1 MATELENLDETI
13 LDEEIERLAD
23 ELAQELE
30 DELSE
35 ASLGTS
41 KAGVDDD
48 DAEKSIKTTPLKKK
62 KIKADHSDSELEIM
76 EDDDMED
83 DDKKPKKKAKKG
95 DDEEDDDEEDMEE
108 SFVPETKQEMIRH
121 IFETLKGTDSS
132 KLAGSY
138 AKLMDT
144 LLGESAG
151 DDEED
156 DLVAPVITQRDP
168 ITAEDLDISEDLV
181 AIFGQDSED
190 LSEEFKT
197 QVKTVFEA
205 AVVSKINSEIE
216 TVEETFNTRLDEMVK
231 DLTETLTDKVDNY
244 LSYVVEQWVSDNE
257 LAIEHG
263 IKTEITEDFIGGL
276 KQLFED
282 HYVDIPEEK
291 VDVVDSLADRVDELE
306 SKLNESIE
314 TNIEL
319 SSTVQ
324 QYEKE
329 EAIIEVSEGL
339 TVMEAEKLKGL
350 SEGIIFEDSDQY
362 KDALNVVK
370 ESYFSGRT
378 ASKSVVI
385 DEAAEILEDSL
396 HEEAAPTSRQ
406 MSAYVDTLN
415 RTIVEN

>member
-1 MATELENLDETI
+1 MATELENVDESL

-23 ELAQELE
+23 ELAQELD

-35 ASLGTS
+35 AS
-41 KAGVDDD
+41 
-48 DAEKSIKTTPLKKK
+48 AEKSIETTPLKKK
-62 KIKADHSDSELEIM
+62 KIKADHSDSEMEVM
-76 EDDDMED
+76 EEDDMDSD
-83 DDKKPKKKAKKG
+83 DDDDEEKPKKKAKK
-95 DDEEDDDEEDMEE
+95 DDDDEDDDDMEE

-121 IFETLKGTDSS
+121 IFETLKGTDQD
-132 KLAGSY
+132 KLSGAY

-144 LLGESAG
+144 LLGESSG
-151 DDEED
+151 DDEE

-205 AVVSKINSEIE
+205 AVVSKINSELDTI
-216 TVEETFNTRLDEMVK
+216 EETFNARLNEA
-231 DLTETLTDKVDNY
+231 TQEINESLTDKVDNY

-263 IKTEITEDFIGGL
+263 IKTEVTEEFIGGL

-282 HYVDIPEEK
+282 HYIDIPEER

-306 SKLNESIE
+306 GKLNEAIE
-314 TNIEL
+314 ANISL
-319 SSTVQ
+319 SSVVQ
-324 QYEKE
+324 TYEKDDV
-329 EAIIEVSEGL
+329 ILEVSEGL

-350 SEGIIFEDSDQY
+350 SEGIIFEDVDQY

-385 DEAAEILEDSL
+385 DEAAEILEEGL
-396 HEEAAPTSRQ
+396 LEEATTPPQ
-406 MSAYVDTLN
+406 MAAYVDVMN

>member
-35 ASLGTS
+35 TS
-41 KAGVDDD
+41 AKKGNG
-48 DAEKSIKTTPLKKK
+48 KKK
-62 KIKADHSDSELEIM
+62 DHDDSSDSDEVM

-83 DDKKPKKKAKKG
+83 DDEKPKKKAKKG

-151 DDEED
+151 DDEEAAED
-156 DLVAPVITQRDP
+156 RVAPVITQRDP

-216 TVEETFNTRLDEMVK
+216 TVEETFNARLDEMVK

-385 DEAAEILEDSL
+385 DEAAEIFEDSL
-396 HEEAAPTSRQ
+396 QEEAAPTSRQ
-406 MSAYVDTLN
+406 MSAYVDKLK

>member
-35 ASLGTS
+35 TS
-41 KAGVDDD
+41 AKKGNG
-48 DAEKSIKTTPLKKK
+48 KKK
-62 KIKADHSDSELEIM
+62 DHDDSSDSDDEVM

-83 DDKKPKKKAKKG
+83 DDEKPKKKAKKG

-108 SFVPETKQEMIRH
+108 SFIPETKQEMIRH

-216 TVEETFNTRLDEMVK
+216 TVEETFNARLDEMAK

-329 EAIIEVSEGL
+329 DAVIEVSEGL

-385 DEAAEILEDSL
+385 DEAAEILEESL
-396 HEEAAPTSRQ
+396 QEEAAPTSRQ

>member
-1 MATELENLDETI
+1 MATELENVDESL

-23 ELAQELE
+23 ELAQELD

-35 ASLGTS
+35 AS
-41 KAGVDDD
+41 
-48 DAEKSIKTTPLKKK
+48 AEKSIETTPLKKK
-62 KIKADHSDSELEIM
+62 KIKADHSDSEM
-76 EDDDMED
+76 EVMEEDEMDSDDDD
-83 DDKKPKKKAKKG
+83 DEEKPKKKAKKG
-95 DDEEDDDEEDMEE
+95 DDDEDDDDMEE

-121 IFETLKGTDSS
+121 IFETLKGTDQD
-132 KLAGSY
+132 KLSGAY

-144 LLGESAG
+144 LLGESSG
-151 DDEED
+151 DDEEE

-181 AIFGQDSED
+181 AIFGEDSED

-205 AVVSKINSEIE
+205 AVVSKINSELDTI
-216 TVEETFNTRLDEMVK
+216 EETFNARLNEA
-231 DLTETLTDKVDNY
+231 TQEINESLTDKVDNY

-263 IKTEITEDFIGGL
+263 IKTEITEEFIGGL

-282 HYVDIPEEK
+282 HYIDIPEER
-291 VDVVDSLADRVDELE
+291 VDVVDSLADRVGELE
-306 SKLNESIE
+306 GKLNEAIE
-314 TNIEL
+314 TNISL
-319 SSTVQ
+319 TSRVQ
-324 QYEKE
+324 TYEKDDV
-329 EAIIEVSEGL
+329 ILEVSEGL

-350 SEGIIFEDSDQY
+350 SEGIIFEDVDQY
-362 KDALNVVK
+362 KDALSVVK

-385 DEAAEILEDSL
+385 DEAAEILEEGL
-396 HEEAAPTSRQ
+396 QEEAPASPQ
-406 MSAYVDTLN
+406 MAAYVDVMN

>member
-1 MATELENLDETI
+1 MATELENVDESL

-23 ELAQELE
+23 ELAQELD

-35 ASLGTS
+35 TS
-41 KAGVDDD
+41 SKKGVKEEDDEDSDD
-48 DAEKSIKTTPLKKK
+48 DADEKPKKNGK
-62 KIKADHSDSELEIM
+62 KSDIEE
-76 EDDDMED
+76 EDDEDSD
-83 DDKKPKKKAKKG
+83 DDEEKPKKKAKK
-95 DDEEDDDEEDMEE
+95 DDDDEDDDDMEE

-121 IFETLKGTDSS
+121 IFETLKGTDQD
-132 KLAGSY
+132 KLSGAY

-144 LLGESAG
+144 LLGESSG
-151 DDEED
+151 EDEEE

-205 AVVSKINSEIE
+205 AVVSKINSELDTI
-216 TVEETFNTRLDEMVK
+216 EETFNARLNEA
-231 DLTETLTDKVDNY
+231 TQEINESLTDKVDNY

-263 IKTEITEDFIGGL
+263 IKTEITEEFIGGL

-282 HYVDIPEEK
+282 HYIDIPEER
-291 VDVVDSLADRVDELE
+291 VDVVDSLADRVGELE
-306 SKLNESIE
+306 GKLNEAIE
-314 TNIEL
+314 TNISL
-319 SSTVQ
+319 TSRVQ
-324 QYEKE
+324 TYEKDDV
-329 EAIIEVSEGL
+329 ILEVSEGL

-350 SEGIIFEDSDQY
+350 SEGIIFEDVDQY

-385 DEAAEILEDSL
+385 DEAAEILEEGL
-396 HEEAAPTSRQ
+396 QEEATASPR
-406 MSAYVDTLN
+406 MAAYVDVMN

>member
-1 MATELENLDETI
+1 MATELENVDESL

-23 ELAQELE
+23 ELAQELD

-35 ASLGTS
+35 TS
-41 KAGVDDD
+41 
-48 DAEKSIKTTPLKKK
+48 AEKSIETTPLKKK
-62 KIKADHSDSELEIM
+62 KVKADHSDSEMEVM
-76 EDDDMED
+76 EEDDMDSD
-83 DDKKPKKKAKKG
+83 DDDDDDDEEKPKKKAKK
-95 DDEEDDDEEDMEE
+95 DDEDEDDDDMEE

-121 IFETLKGTDSS
+121 IFETLKGTDQD
-132 KLAGSY
+132 KLSGAY

-144 LLGESAG
+144 LLGESSG
-151 DDEED
+151 EDEEE

-205 AVVSKINSEIE
+205 AVISKINSELDTI
-216 TVEETFNTRLDEMVK
+216 EETFNARLNEA
-231 DLTETLTDKVDNY
+231 TQEINESLTDKVDNY

-263 IKTEITEDFIGGL
+263 IKTEITEEFIGGL

-282 HYVDIPEEK
+282 HYIDIPEER
-291 VDVVDSLADRVDELE
+291 VDVVDSLADRVGELE
-306 SKLNESIE
+306 GKLNEAIE
-314 TNIEL
+314 ANISL
-319 SSTVQ
+319 SSVVQ
-324 QYEKE
+324 TYEKDDV
-329 EAIIEVSEGL
+329 IIEVSEGL

-350 SEGIIFEDSDQY
+350 SEGIIFEDVDQY

-385 DEAAEILEDSL
+385 DEAAEILEEGL
-396 HEEAAPTSRQ
+396 QEEEAPASPQ
-406 MSAYVDTLN
+406 MAAYVDVMS

>member
-1 MATELENLDETI
+1 MATELENVDESL

-23 ELAQELE
+23 ELAQELD

-35 ASLGTS
+35 AS
-41 KAGVDDD
+41 
-48 DAEKSIKTTPLKKK
+48 AEKSIETTPLKKK
-62 KIKADHSDSELEIM
+62 KIKADHSDSELEVM
-76 EDDDMED
+76 EEDEMDSDDDD
-83 DDKKPKKKAKKG
+83 DDDDEEKPKKKAKKG
-95 DDEEDDDEEDMEE
+95 DDDEDDDDMEE

-121 IFETLKGTDSS
+121 IFETLKGTDQD
-132 KLAGSY
+132 KLSGAY

-144 LLGESAG
+144 LLGESSG
-151 DDEED
+151 DDEEE

-181 AIFGQDSED
+181 AIFGEDSED

-205 AVVSKINSEIE
+205 AVVSKINSELDTI
-216 TVEETFNTRLDEMVK
+216 EETFNARLNEA
-231 DLTETLTDKVDNY
+231 TQEINESLTDKVDNY

-263 IKTEITEDFIGGL
+263 IKTEITEEFIGGL

-282 HYVDIPEEK
+282 HYIDIPEER
-291 VDVVDSLADRVDELE
+291 VDVVDSLADRVGELE
-306 SKLNESIE
+306 GKLNEAIE
-314 TNIEL
+314 TNISL
-319 SSTVQ
+319 TSRVQ
-324 QYEKE
+324 TYEKDDV
-329 EAIIEVSEGL
+329 ILEVSEGL

-350 SEGIIFEDSDQY
+350 SEGIIFEDVDQY
-362 KDALNVVK
+362 KDALSVVK

-385 DEAAEILEDSL
+385 DEAAEILEEGL
-396 HEEAAPTSRQ
+396 LEEAPASPQ
-406 MSAYVDTLN
+406 MAAYVDVMN

>member
-1 MATELENLDETI
+1 MATELENVDESL

-23 ELAQELE
+23 ELAQELD

-35 ASLGTS
+35 AS
-41 KAGVDDD
+41 
-48 DAEKSIKTTPLKKK
+48 AEKSIETTPLKEK
-62 KIKADHSDSELEIM
+62 KIKADHSDSEM
-76 EDDDMED
+76 EVMEEDEMDSDDDD
-83 DDKKPKKKAKKG
+83 DEEKPKKKAKKG
-95 DDEEDDDEEDMEE
+95 DDDEDDDDMEE

-121 IFETLKGTDSS
+121 IFETLKGTDQD
-132 KLAGSY
+132 KLSGAY

-144 LLGESAG
+144 LLGESSG
-151 DDEED
+151 DDEEE

-181 AIFGQDSED
+181 AIFGEDSED

-205 AVVSKINSEIE
+205 AVVSKINSELDTI
-216 TVEETFNTRLDEMVK
+216 EETFNARLNEA
-231 DLTETLTDKVDNY
+231 TQEINESLTDKVDNY

-263 IKTEITEDFIGGL
+263 IKTEITEEFIGGL

-282 HYVDIPEEK
+282 HYIDIPEER
-291 VDVVDSLADRVDELE
+291 VDVVDSLADRVGELE
-306 SKLNESIE
+306 GKLNEAIE
-314 TNIEL
+314 TNISL
-319 SSTVQ
+319 TSRVQ
-324 QYEKE
+324 TYEKDDV
-329 EAIIEVSEGL
+329 ILEVSEGL

-350 SEGIIFEDSDQY
+350 SEGIIFEDVDQY
-362 KDALNVVK
+362 KDALSVVK

-385 DEAAEILEDSL
+385 DEAAEILEEGL
-396 HEEAAPTSRQ
+396 QEEAPASPQ
-406 MSAYVDTLN
+406 MAAYVDVMN

>member
-1 MATELENLDETI
+1 
-13 LDEEIERLAD
+13 
-23 ELAQELE
+23 
-30 DELSE
+30 
-35 ASLGTS
+35 
-41 KAGVDDD
+41 
-48 DAEKSIKTTPLKKK
+48 
-62 KIKADHSDSELEIM
+62 
-76 EDDDMED
+76 
-83 DDKKPKKKAKKG
+83 
-95 DDEEDDDEEDMEE
+95 MEE

-121 IFETLKGTDSS
+121 IFETLKGTDQD
-132 KLAGSY
+132 KLSGAY

-144 LLGESAG
+144 LLGESSG
-151 DDEED
+151 EDEEE

-205 AVVSKINSEIE
+205 AVISKINSELDTI
-216 TVEETFNTRLDEMVK
+216 EETFNARLNEA
-231 DLTETLTDKVDNY
+231 TQEINESLTDKVDNY

-263 IKTEITEDFIGGL
+263 IKTEITEEFIGGL

-282 HYVDIPEEK
+282 HYIDIPEER
-291 VDVVDSLADRVDELE
+291 VDVVDSLADRVGELE
-306 SKLNESIE
+306 GKLNEAIE
-314 TNIEL
+314 ANISL
-319 SSTVQ
+319 SSVVQ
-324 QYEKE
+324 TYEKDDV
-329 EAIIEVSEGL
+329 IIEVSEGL

-350 SEGIIFEDSDQY
+350 SEGIIFEDVDQY

-385 DEAAEILEDSL
+385 DEAAEILEEGL
-396 HEEAAPTSRQ
+396 QEEEAPASPQ
-406 MSAYVDTLN
+406 MAAYVDVMS

>member
-1 MATELENLDETI
+1 MATELENVDESL

-23 ELAQELE
+23 ELAQELD

-35 ASLGTS
+35 TS
-41 KAGVDDD
+41 SKKGVKEEDDEDSDD
-48 DAEKSIKTTPLKKK
+48 DADEKPKKNGK
-62 KIKADHSDSELEIM
+62 KSDIEE
-76 EDDDMED
+76 EDDEDSD
-83 DDKKPKKKAKKG
+83 DDEEKPKKKAKK
-95 DDEEDDDEEDMEE
+95 DDDDEDDDDMEE

-121 IFETLKGTDSS
+121 IFETLKGTDQD
-132 KLAGSY
+132 KLSGAY

-144 LLGESAG
+144 LLGESSG
-151 DDEED
+151 DDEEE

-205 AVVSKINSEIE
+205 AVVSKINSELDTI
-216 TVEETFNTRLDEMVK
+216 EETFNARLNEA
-231 DLTETLTDKVDNY
+231 TQEINESLTDKVDNY

-263 IKTEITEDFIGGL
+263 IKTEITEEFIGGL

-282 HYVDIPEEK
+282 HYIDIPEER
-291 VDVVDSLADRVDELE
+291 VDVVDSLADRVGELE
-306 SKLNESIE
+306 GKLNEAIE
-314 TNIEL
+314 TNISL
-319 SSTVQ
+319 TSRVQ
-324 QYEKE
+324 TYEKDDV
-329 EAIIEVSEGL
+329 ILEVSEGL

-350 SEGIIFEDSDQY
+350 SEGIIFEDVDQY

-385 DEAAEILEDSL
+385 DEAAEILEEGL
-396 HEEAAPTSRQ
+396 QEEATASPR
-406 MSAYVDTLN
+406 MAAYVDVMN

>member
-1 MATELENLDETI
+1 MATELENVDESL

-23 ELAQELE
+23 ELAQELD

-35 ASLGTS
+35 AS
-41 KAGVDDD
+41 
-48 DAEKSIKTTPLKKK
+48 AEKSIETTPLKKK
-62 KIKADHSDSELEIM
+62 KIKADHSDSEMEVM
-76 EDDDMED
+76 EEDDMDSD
-83 DDKKPKKKAKKG
+83 DDDDEEKPKKKAKK
-95 DDEEDDDEEDMEE
+95 DDDDEDDDDMEE

-121 IFETLKGTDSS
+121 IFETLKGTDQD
-132 KLAGSY
+132 KLSGAY

-144 LLGESAG
+144 LLGESSG
-151 DDEED
+151 DDEE

-181 AIFGQDSED
+181 AIFGEDSED

-205 AVVSKINSEIE
+205 AVVSKINSELDII
-216 TVEETFNTRLDEMVK
+216 EETFNARLNEA
-231 DLTETLTDKVDNY
+231 TQEINESLTDKVDNY

-263 IKTEITEDFIGGL
+263 IKTEVTEEFIGGL

-282 HYVDIPEEK
+282 HYIDIPEER

-306 SKLNESIE
+306 GKLNEAIE
-314 TNIEL
+314 ANISL
-319 SSTVQ
+319 SSVVQ
-324 QYEKE
+324 TYEKDDV
-329 EAIIEVSEGL
+329 ILEVSEGL

-350 SEGIIFEDSDQY
+350 SEGIIFEDVDQY

-370 ESYFSGRT
+370 ESYFSGRA

-385 DEAAEILEDSL
+385 DEAAEILEEGL
-396 HEEAAPTSRQ
+396 LEEAPASPQ
-406 MSAYVDTLN
+406 MAAYVDVMN

>member
-1 MATELENLDETI
+1 MATELENVDESL

-23 ELAQELE
+23 ELAQELD

-35 ASLGTS
+35 AS
-41 KAGVDDD
+41 
-48 DAEKSIKTTPLKKK
+48 AEKSIETTPLKKK
-62 KIKADHSDSELEIM
+62 KIKADHSDSEM
-76 EDDDMED
+76 EVMEEDEMDSDDDD
-83 DDKKPKKKAKKG
+83 DEEKPKKKAKKG
-95 DDEEDDDEEDMEE
+95 DDDEDEDDMEE

-121 IFETLKGTDSS
+121 IFETLKGTDQD
-132 KLAGSY
+132 KLSGAY

-144 LLGESAG
+144 LLGESSG
-151 DDEED
+151 DDEEE

-181 AIFGQDSED
+181 AIFGEDSED

-205 AVVSKINSEIE
+205 AVVSKINSELDTI
-216 TVEETFNTRLDEMVK
+216 EETFNARLNEA
-231 DLTETLTDKVDNY
+231 TQEINESLTDKVDNY

-263 IKTEITEDFIGGL
+263 IKTEITEEFIGGL

-282 HYVDIPEEK
+282 HYIDIPEER
-291 VDVVDSLADRVDELE
+291 VDVVDSLADRVGELE
-306 SKLNESIE
+306 GKLNEAIE
-314 TNIEL
+314 TNISL
-319 SSTVQ
+319 TSRVQ
-324 QYEKE
+324 TYEKDDV
-329 EAIIEVSEGL
+329 ILEVSEGL

-350 SEGIIFEDSDQY
+350 SEGIIFEDVDQY
-362 KDALNVVK
+362 KDALSVVK

-385 DEAAEILEDSL
+385 DEAAEILEEGL
-396 HEEAAPTSRQ
+396 LEEAPASPQ
-406 MSAYVDTLN
+406 MAAYVDVMN

>member
-1 MATELENLDETI
+1 MATELENVDESL

-23 ELAQELE
+23 ELAQEL
-30 DELSE
+30 DDDLSE
-35 ASLGTS
+35 AS
-41 KAGVDDD
+41 
-48 DAEKSIKTTPLKKK
+48 AEKSIETTPLKKK
-62 KIKADHSDSELEIM
+62 KIKADHSDSEVEVM
-76 EDDDMED
+76 EEDDMDSD
-83 DDKKPKKKAKKG
+83 DDDDEEKPKKKAKK
-95 DDEEDDDEEDMEE
+95 DDDDEDDDDMEE

-121 IFETLKGTDSS
+121 IFETLKGTDQD
-132 KLAGSY
+132 KLSGAY

-144 LLGESAG
+144 LLGESSG
-151 DDEED
+151 DDEEE

-181 AIFGQDSED
+181 AIFGEDSED

-205 AVVSKINSEIE
+205 AVVSKINSELDTI
-216 TVEETFNTRLDEMVK
+216 EETFNARLNEA
-231 DLTETLTDKVDNY
+231 TQEINESLTDKVDNY

-263 IKTEITEDFIGGL
+263 IKTEITEEFIGGL

-282 HYVDIPEEK
+282 HYIDIPEER

-306 SKLNESIE
+306 GKLNEAIE
-314 TNIEL
+314 ANISL
-319 SSTVQ
+319 SSVVQ
-324 QYEKE
+324 TYEKDDV
-329 EAIIEVSEGL
+329 ILEVSEGL

-350 SEGIIFEDSDQY
+350 SEGIIFEDVDQY

-385 DEAAEILEDSL
+385 DEAAEILEEGL
-396 HEEAAPTSRQ
+396 LEEAPASPQ
-406 MSAYVDTLN
+406 MAAYVDVMN